1 MQHDEVIWQAIN
13 QGFCSFK
20 VKTVT
25 QTFCKNPYNV
35 TGLCNRSSCP
45 LANSRYAT
53 VVEKEGVCYLYV
65 KTIERAHMPNR
76 LWEKIKLSGDY
87 LKAIDQIHQELA
99 YWPNFIVHK
108 CKQRLTKI
116 TQYLIR
122 MRKLKLQV
130 RPVIVGIKK
139 KEERV
144 EARKQKRAEA
154 AANIDDK
161 IKKELLDRLAKGT
174 YEGIYNFPQKS
185 FEQVIEENQL
195 EEAEQDGEQA
205 EYEEEREDQSEPV
218 REFVADIDGDAGEGD
233 LEDVAEEI
241 DVDSFVARL
250 RARQPLADTKSRS
263 KRKRTMELEF
273 EQEKD
278 SVVAHN

>member
-1 MQHDEVIWQAIN
+1 
-13 QGFCSFK
+13 
-20 VKTVT
+20 
-25 QTFCKNPYNV
+25 
-35 TGLCNRSSCP
+35 
-45 LANSRYAT
+45 
-53 VVEKEGVCYLYV
+53 
-65 KTIERAHMPNR
+65 MPNR

-99 YWPNFIVHK
+99 YWPNFVVHK

-130 RPVIVGIKK
+130 RLRVPSLEKDANRFCRPVIVGIKK

-195 EEAEQDGEQA
+195 EEAEQDEHQ
-205 EYEEEREDQSEPV
+205 YEEEQEDQWQPV
-218 REFVADIDGDAGEGD
+218 REFVADFDGEDGDGD

-250 RARQPLADTKSRS
+250 RSRQPLSAASVDSKGRS
-263 KRKRTMELEF
+263 KSTTDAWSCLTLWQRGGR
-273 EQEKD
+273 
-278 SVVAHN
+278 